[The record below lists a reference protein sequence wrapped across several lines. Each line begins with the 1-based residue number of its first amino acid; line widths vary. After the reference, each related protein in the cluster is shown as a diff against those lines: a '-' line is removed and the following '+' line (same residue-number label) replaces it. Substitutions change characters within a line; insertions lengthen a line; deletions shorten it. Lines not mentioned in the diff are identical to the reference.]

1 MGKDYPN
8 NSSERHVTDMNRRAV
23 LAATTASISAGA
35 VGGSMLGTVAADH
48 EDDDE
53 CPDNN
58 YESYCTGDDNF
69 DEDDS
74 YHWVVADEHYTQEYC
89 GSSRDSVNR
98 AQLAADIIY
107 YGSVK
112 DNTGVWHHSF
122 TASGHS
128 EGWRYE
134 TPINECEWPEDFC
147 RYSNIQRSYQYWENQ
162 EPGETTIE
170 PESGSSVKG
179 WPASDDSDDSDLH
192 NDLLLTAL
200 AEGIGAAGAWPM
212 SAAIS
217 FAAVMVDHYENREK
231 NENTREYK
239 WTHGGKYYE
248 SPCASNFVLQHIESD
263 PGEDDS
269 VDFTYYNEHYVC
281 INCDVNDSTRW
292 VQISTDVSYYNAK
305 DGSASSSTTSSDA
318 PSARIGGS
326 FPSTRVEP
334 GDIVERDDGR
344 LSQVDSVEVWTENF
358 SGTSPEERSVDNLP
372 GALQRHVADQETATL
387 RRFPAEVVVTAVSGG
402 MI

>member
-1 MGKDYPN
+1 MGKDYPD
-8 NSSERHVTDMNRRAV
+8 NSSERHMTDMNRRAV

-69 DEDDS
+69 DEDNS
-74 YHWVVADEHYTQEYC
+74 YHWVVTDEYYTQEYC

-112 DNTGVWHHSF
+112 DDTGVWHHSF

-147 RYSNIQRSYQYWENQ
+147 RYSNILRSYQYWENQ

-179 WPASDDSDDSDLH
+179 WPASDTSDDSDLH

-231 NENTREYK
+231 NENTREYN
-239 WTHGGKYYE
+239 WFHGDYWSGV
-248 SPCASNFVLQHIESD
+248 PCASNFVLQHIESD

-269 VDFTYYNEHYVC
+269 VDFTYYNTHHMC
-281 INCDVNDSTRW
+281 TNCDVNSDYRW
-292 VQISTDVSYYNAK
+292 VQVSTDVSYYNAK

-334 GDIVERDDGR
+334 GDIVERDDGQ
-344 LSQVDSVEVWTENF
+344 LSQVDSVKVRTENF
-358 SGTSPEERSVDNLP
+358 PGTSPEERSVDNLP

-387 RRFPAEVVVTAVSGG
+387 RRFPAEVVVTTASGV